1 MPRTNLSLGNL
12 YRAVSGSVRTSQ
24 AVSIGGL
31 GANTAN
37 SAFTSF
43 AIDSVTVTPPTF
55 TYIVEST
62 SENATFTFGTAGTL
76 HASKVGNVAANYS
89 VTFDTANFLVGTP
102 TLGAS
107 PSFPITP
114 NPVGTTVYSEASASL
129 SMKYEDGFNTTATG
143 YGSITT
149 KTLYAVDVYNTIN
162 QPDFCLLFGTK
173 VTTSSG
179 AQLNVED
186 LVVGDRIKAWVPA
199 GLPDESQ
206 DPESD
211 QLDWRFYM
219 LDATEGESQNVVVSD
234 ITFNFAS
241 GYYELNGGL
250 IKATG
255 THPLWIWDVETNK
268 YHFKAIQDILIGDK
282 VVTYTDEDGLV
293 EVEVRDIE
301 IVNEDIEIVTVNVEN
316 ADVYLANGTISHNK
330 GTTTQPYIPSAG
342 LRMYLD
348 PSKTASFGAG
358 TLPATGTPTVDL
370 LDLTGY
376 GTGFRPLGLGAAV
389 SLTGGASPTYN
400 NGASR
405 KERYYSSI
413 LNSGGG
419 WYKDRNS
426 NINGGSTNFDVSAM
440 TYITWFRLPN
450 FLFSNI
456 QLNFLNKVGN
466 YNCRIDTDNTNVS
479 RFKFD
484 SAIASPTTSFSS
496 SALSNP
502 PINTW
507 FMASFV
513 ASTSTGVQFYLDTTN
528 YNGGSLSSFPATTN
542 TANIIIGHRLLDNQ
556 SYQQGPALFY
566 NRGLNST
573 EITQVYNYFSP
584 SYK

>member
-162 QPDFCLLFGTK
+162 QPDFCLLFGSK
-173 VTTSSG
+173 VQRHDGTEV
-179 AQLNVED
+179 NVED
-186 LVVGDRIKAWVPA
+186 LAVGDSIKAWVPA

-206 DPESD
+206 DLESD
-211 QLDWRFYM
+211 QLDWRMYKSEA
-219 LDATEGESQNVVVSD
+219 LSGSYQEVTIADL
-234 ITFNFAS
+234 TFNFAS
-241 GYYELNGGL
+241 GYYSINNGL
-250 IKATG
+250 IKSTG
-255 THPLWIWDVETNK
+255 THPLWVWDAEINQ
-268 YHFKAIQDILIGDK
+268 YHFKNVEDLLPGDK
-282 VVTYTDEDGLV
+282 LVQYYEMIGTEEIEVKNIETVIEDV
-293 EVEVRDIE
+293 
-301 IVNEDIEIVTVNVEN
+301 EIVTINVEN
-316 ADVYLANGTISHNK
+316 ADVYLTNGVVSHNK

-348 PSKTASFGAG
+348 PSKASSTNGTA
-358 TLPATGTPTVDL
+358 TTDW

-376 GTGFRPLGLGAAV
+376 GTGVRPRGVTNAA
-389 SLTGGASPTYN
+389 SITGDNPVYN

-405 KERYYSSI
+405 KEKYWTISKGRDD
-413 LNSGGG
+413 G
-419 WYKDRNS
+419 WYKDRS
-426 NINGGSTNFDVSAM
+426 TNINAGSTNFDVSAM
-440 TYITWFRLPN
+440 TYVTWFRLPTA
-450 FLFSNI
+450 FTAVDQRARFFQKGTDYGMGLSTHSGG
-456 QLNFLNKVGN
+456 VN
-466 YNCRIDTDNTNVS
+466 YRIYWE
-479 RFKFD
+479 
-484 SAIASPTTSFSS
+484 SAISTPFTSFTSS
-496 SALSNP
+496 TLS
-502 PINTW
+502 ISTSVW
-507 FMASFV
+507 YMASYV
-513 ASTSTGVQFYLDTTN
+513 VSASTGMILYFDTTAV
-528 YNGGSLSSFPATTN
+528 NGGATTISTFPATNAATMFVGN
-542 TANIIIGHRLLDNQ
+542 GT
-556 SYQQGPALFY
+556 SVYETYQQGPSLFF
-566 NRGLNST
+566 NRALNST

-584 SYK
+584 TYK